1 MESGLESEEQ
11 TVSGLTTSKEL
22 CSKAQ
27 REGYAVGA
35 FNSVNMESTQAI
47 FRAAEAERAPFI
59 LQITQTTLA
68 YTDPEELF
76 AITTALSERATVPHA
91 IHLDHGR
98 SFAVV
103 MRFLRLGMTS
113 VMIDGSLQEDGKT
126 PRSYE
131 ENIEVT
137 RKVVE
142 AAHALGVSVEGEIG
156 RLGQIE
162 KAEQETLLTDPGE
175 AARFVGDTGV
185 DLLAVAIGTKHG
197 LFKGTPKIYHERVGE
212 IAKQVGL
219 PLVMHGGTGVP
230 DDAVRAG
237 VKNGICKINIDTQ
250 IRVAFYEAILEQADR
265 IRKEF
270 ADADAK
276 GEVHKFDI
284 RGILAPARDA
294 MTEAIRGRIRVFGA
308 SGKA

>member
-1 MESGLESEEQ
+1 MGMLM
-11 TVSGLTTSKEL
+11 TSKEL

-27 REGYAVGA
+27 SGGYAVGA

-47 FRAAEAERAPFI
+47 FKAAELERAPFI
-59 LQITQTTLA
+59 LQITQTTMA
-68 YTDPEELF
+68 YTEPEELF
-76 AITTALSERATVPHA
+76 AIVRTLSERATVPHA

-98 SFAVV
+98 SFPIA

-113 VMIDGSLQEDGKT
+113 VMIDGSLKEDGKT
-126 PRSYE
+126 HQSYD
-131 ENIEVT
+131 ENVAVT

-156 RLGQIE
+156 NLGQIE
-162 KAEQETLLTDPGE
+162 KADQESILTDPDE
-175 AARFVGDTGV
+175 AARFVADTGV

-197 LFKGTPKIYHERVGE
+197 LFKGIPKIYDDRVAA
-212 IAKQVGL
+212 IAKKVSV

-230 DDAVRAG
+230 DDAVRKG
-237 VKNGICKINIDTQ
+237 VAKGIRKINIDTQ
-250 IRVAFYEAILEQADR
+250 IRVAFYDTILTQADR

-270 ADADAK
+270 AEADQK
-276 GEVHKFDI
+276 GDVHKFDI

-294 MTEAIRGRIRVFGA
+294 MTEAIRDRMRVFGA